1 MSYESNLSNIII
13 RLKEAKNNQPTLTL
27 QKISGQTGV
36 SLTTVAR
43 IFAPDSENHYFK
55 YESIQPI
62 AAMLLG
68 LNDLDM
74 GNEEEKALKAI
85 LQYKESEIR
94 ELECE
99 IDVIKYNYETKIEL
113 IRKEYT
119 STINYLKNQITTK
132 DEFISKL
139 LSRLESQDEL
149 YKILNQQYL
158 DVVSKTFQKE

>member
-27 QKISGQTGV
+27 QKISDQTGV

-85 LQYKESEIR
+85 LISSIFIFPCAVCKVFFMHNVWIF
-94 ELECE
+94 C
-99 IDVIKYNYETKIEL
+99 KTKKAEHPH
-113 IRKEYT
+113 
-119 STINYLKNQITTK
+119 
-132 DEFISKL
+132 
-139 LSRLESQDEL
+139 SRHP
-149 YKILNQQYL
+149 
-158 DVVSKTFQKE
+158 TFKGSSDL